1 MHIHYQL
8 YIVTWRVGN
17 SHVLLLAQLTYYTN
31 MKNASEKRLI
41 CTLYCIL
48 DTYFKKLLYKFQDLL
63 VMLLNTCSLEAC
75 SVFFLILIH
84 YVVLRARS
92 MLTLCL
98 LSACSKLGII
108 WSSTCSGSL
117 RLGISMLV
125 FARARVF
132 CRSKHHQ
139 DLSTKIN
146 TSVRSSI
153 TCYILKSKKI
163 RQIISKLLQQVNQ
176 YSTSIFLLPL
186 VEGLSQKCSN

>member
-84 YVVLRARS
+84 YVVLGARS
-92 MLTLCL
+92 MLTLCS

-132 CRSKHHQ
+132 CRSKHHYSE
-139 DLSTKIN
+139 LEEAFSMVCKL
-146 TSVRSSI
+146 
-153 TCYILKSKKI
+153 CLLY
-163 RQIISKLLQQVNQ
+163 LLQQQVFFHV
-176 YSTSIFLLPL
+176 FLT
-186 VEGLSQKCSN
+186 CSPCTYE